1 MRGTLNDWDWPV
13 APSAEQHSERYA
25 MTRPIPYETIAA
37 IQEDDAFVSQSVTE
51 QRGKALSI
59 NISSGG
65 MLILMDR
72 APTIGQVLKVLVPT
86 PVHPARTPT
95 LAEVRWIRKLPFYQD
110 NGLHFVGL
118 KFLF

>member
-1 MRGTLNDWDWPV
+1 MRGTLSDWDWPV

-37 IQEDDAFVSQSVTE
+37 IQENEAFESQAVME

-72 APTIGQVLKVLVPT
+72 APNIGQVLKVLVPT

-95 LAEVRWIRKLPFYQD
+95 LAEVRWVRRLPFYSE

>member
-1 MRGTLNDWDWPV
+1 MRGMVNEWDWPV

-25 MTRPIPYETIAA
+25 LTRPIPFETIAA
-37 IQEDDAFVSQSVTE
+37 IQEDESLENQLIVE
-51 QRGKALSI
+51 QKGKALSI

-65 MLILMDR
+65 MLVMMDR

-86 PVHPARTPT
+86 PVHLARTPT
-95 LAEVRWIRKLPFYQD
+95 LAEVRWTRKLPFVQEE
-110 NGLHFVGL
+110 GLHFVGL